1 MTGIFV
7 FGGENMEGKKV
18 SAYIWMIHDWGLVKK
33 NAAEKYIE
41 KYTYVYKIY
50 IYKIYTTHPRELKLG
65 LKEIHQN
72 KPN

>member
-18 SAYIWMIHDWGLVKK
+18 SAYIWMIHDWGLVTK

-41 KYTYVYKIY
+41 KYTYVN
-50 IYKIYTTHPRELKLG
+50 KIYTTHLRELKLG